1 MGCSMILHFD
11 MKVFFPLR
19 TKVKLFVIAG
29 GLKKAFQFLKKV
41 SNFGILH
48 PNKKVI

>member
-1 MGCSMILHFD
+1 MILHFD

-19 TKVKLFVIAG
+19 PTKVKLFVIAG

-41 SNFGILH
+41 SNFGILD